1 MNGFKSVSAEEFS
14 QILEDAPSSP
24 VFRSEF
30 ARYNPGYYEGWSGPD
45 CMVHQSDL
53 RISGDFTAPGF
64 YTLIIGNLTVDG
76 HVSLQNPYD
85 KGFDEGGLFVVIGD
99 VRCRSFSNEYG
110 KVAFI
115 DGDLE
120 AEHLILNSYEDS
132 SLSVTGT
139 LKTYFFHGQDIWA
152 TVGIGAFMEYGVG
165 YCLPMGYSNA
175 EAQAIMPR
183 HDEETSLGLLDFDDT
198 DYIENIAFIDRI
210 KQGRSVFK
218 RR

>member
-1 MNGFKSVSAEEFS
+1 
-14 QILEDAPSSP
+14 
-24 VFRSEF
+24 
-30 ARYNPGYYEGWSGPD
+30 
-45 CMVHQSDL
+45 
-53 RISGDFTAPGF
+53 
-64 YTLIIGNLTVDG
+64 
-76 HVSLQNPYD
+76 
-85 KGFDEGGLFVVIGD
+85 
-99 VRCRSFSNEYG
+99 
-110 KVAFI
+110 VAFI

-120 AEHLILNSYEDS
+120 AEDLILNSYEDS